1 MTKPKTEYII
11 LRSPRTDNQGN
22 MIQVNI
28 QIVKVSETDLTGYS
42 FLRDKDPYEEWVPT
56 KELEMYKKARQI
68 KVEE

>member
-56 KELEMYKKARQI
+56 QDLGLYKRARG
-68 KVEE
+68 VES